1 MSIGI
6 LFTPLRV
13 GAIQLPNRIVMA
25 PLTRM
30 RAGANNVPSALNAEY
45 YAQRSSAGLIISE
58 GTAVSA
64 QGQGYPSS
72 PGIYTTEQIVGWRGV
87 TDAVH
92 DRGGRIIMQIQHNGR
107 NSHSS
112 LLPDGCS
119 PVAPSPIPP
128 NLPGFTKDFLQVPI
142 EVPRALETAEIPVI
156 VATFRQAALNAIEA
170 GFDGVEVQGAN
181 SHLIEEFLEDGTNQ
195 RSDAYGGSKEKRV
208 RFLLDIVDEVTAAIG
223 PDRVGIRLSPFGQY
237 GGIRD
242 SSPLELFTFVIQE
255 LNKRRISYLHLIE
268 AKGSEM
274 GLTDELHEDAVN
286 NAALFRE
293 MFHGPLL
300 SAAAYTPESAA
311 LTIEKNHADAI
322 AFGRLFIANPDL
334 VRRIKESQPL
344 NTYDR
349 STFYGGGE
357 HGYTDYKA
365 LREQSLTASI

>member
-1 MSIGI
+1 MSNEV
-6 LFTPLRV
+6 LFTPLRL

-30 RAGANNVPSALNAEY
+30 RAGPNNVPTALNAEY

-58 GTAVSA
+58 GTAVSPQA
-64 QGQGYPSS
+64 QGYPSS
-72 PGIYTTEQIVGWRGV
+72 PGIYTAEQIAGWRGV

-92 DRGGRIIMQIQHNGR
+92 AHGGRIVMQIEHNGR

-112 LLPDGCS
+112 LLPDGS
-119 PVAPSPIPP
+119 LPVAPSSIPP
-128 NLPGFTKDFLQVPI
+128 NLPGFTKDFQQVPI
-142 EVPRALETAEIPVI
+142 EIPRALETEEIPLI
-156 VATFRQAALNAIEA
+156 VGTFRQAALNAMEA
-170 GFDGVEVQGAN
+170 GFDGVELQGAN

-195 RSDAYGGSKEKRV
+195 RADAYGGSKENRV
-208 RFLLDIVDEVTAAIG
+208 RLLLDIVEEVTAAIG
-223 PDRVGIRLSPFGQY
+223 TDRVGVRLSPFGQY

-242 SSPLELFTFVIQE
+242 SNPLELFTFVIQE
-255 LNKRRISYLHLIE
+255 LDKRRIAYLHLIE

-286 NAALFRE
+286 NLALFRGV
-293 MFHGPLL
+293 FNGPLL

-311 LTIEKNHADAI
+311 LAIENNHADAI

-344 NTYDR
+344 NAYDR

-357 HGYTDYKA
+357 RGYTDYET
-365 LREQSLTASI
+365 LGQQSLTASI